1 MFSNVIQFYLLTL
14 SLGLG
19 FFCYLANTKETG
31 AGFIRVVMSLCA
43 VSTGIAL
50 AFHLVNVGSIT
61 LETILYAVSFISFVL
76 VYLKHEDKK
85 SKAMWF
91 LYGLSNLCLLGG
103 FYLFMNKDLVNTLFA
118 YATTGFVGS
127 VTYAMVMGHWYLV
140 TPKLSE
146 KPLKIATL
154 FIWATILIKL
164 AWTGYEYYQNMDM
177 FEQGTTK
184 GAGYMFNW
192 VMLTMRVGWV
202 YLGVGIMSIFGW
214 RLVKMRSIQSAT
226 GIFYAMTFFV
236 FGGELFSI
244 YFFFKYGLYL

>member
-1 MFSNVIQFYLLTL
+1 VIQFYLLTL
-14 SLGLG
+14 ALGLG
-19 FFCYLANTKETG
+19 FFCFLANTKETG
-31 AGFIRVVMSLCA
+31 AGFMRVVMSLCG

-50 AFHLVNVGSIT
+50 AFHIVSNKAFS
-61 LETILYAVSFISFVL
+61 LETGLYIVSLLSFIL
-76 VYLKHEDKK
+76 VYLKHEDGK
-85 SKAMWF
+85 SPAMWI
-91 LYGLSNLCLLGG
+91 LYALHNLSLLVA
-103 FYLFMNKDLVNTLFA
+103 FYLFMDQDLVRTLFA

-146 KPLKIATL
+146 KPLIIASM
-154 FIWATILIKL
+154 FIWLTILIKMI
-164 AWTGYEYYQNMDM
+164 WTGTEYFQHLDM

-184 GAGYMFNW
+184 AAGYMFNW

-202 YLGVGIMSIFGW
+202 YLGVGIMSVFGW